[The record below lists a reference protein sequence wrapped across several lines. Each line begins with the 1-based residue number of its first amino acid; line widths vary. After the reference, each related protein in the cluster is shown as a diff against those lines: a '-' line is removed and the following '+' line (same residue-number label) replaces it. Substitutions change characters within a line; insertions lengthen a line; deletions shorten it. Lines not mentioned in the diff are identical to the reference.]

1 MALAAIS
8 DMQTASSCSCGT
20 VAAAAAAEATAAAA
34 LPVSSHACRCLPLL
48 NIAHCCAYTNRPAVR
63 RSDSGRPAMRL
74 DENVI
79 RSFALGKVFKNQARD
94 AVVLFRCSSRLLF
107 SDTADL
113 LR

>member
-1 MALAAIS
+1 
-8 DMQTASSCSCGT
+8 
-20 VAAAAAAEATAAAA
+20 
-34 LPVSSHACRCLPLL
+34 
-48 NIAHCCAYTNRPAVR
+48 
-63 RSDSGRPAMRL
+63 MRL